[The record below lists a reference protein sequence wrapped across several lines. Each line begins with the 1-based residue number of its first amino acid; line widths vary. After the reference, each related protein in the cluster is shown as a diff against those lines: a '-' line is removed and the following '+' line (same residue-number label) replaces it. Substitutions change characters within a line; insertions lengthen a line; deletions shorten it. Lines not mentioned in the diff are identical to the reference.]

1 MAHVFPSPEWVAS
14 YRDAINASEGYRRAG
29 REWTHGVVAMVVKA
43 DPALGIERDLAM
55 MLDVHQGECRTATL
69 VDGSESAAAAFVI
82 VSDYPRWK
90 SVLLREVDPTKAMM
104 QGKLRLTKGHMPTMI
119 KFVQASKELVDAAS
133 HVATTFRD
141 APAA

>member
-1 MAHVFPSPEWVAS
+1 MAHTFPSPEWVAA
-14 YRDAINASEGYRRAG
+14 YGDAINASEGYRKAG

-43 DPALGIERDLAM
+43 DAAIGIAEDMAM
-55 MLDVHQGECRTATL
+55 LLDVHEGQCRSARLVGPGEY
-69 VDGSESAAAAFVI
+69 DSASFVI

-133 HVATTFRD
+133 HVDTTFR
-141 APAA
+141 A

>member
-1 MAHVFPSPEWVAS
+1 MGHLFPSPEWVSA
-14 YRDAINASEGYRRAG
+14 YKDAINASEGYRKAG

-43 DPALGIERDLAM
+43 DPALGIASDMAM
-55 MLDVHQGECRTATL
+55 MLDVHQGECRNATL
-69 VDGSESAAAAFVI
+69 VDAAQSETAAFVI

-90 SVLLREVDPTKAMM
+90 SVMQREVDPTKAMM

-133 HVATTFRD
+133 HVDTTFR
-141 APAA
+141 